1 MVTGNITGRPYHMH
15 NTHAGEGC
23 IMQGR
28 FPQPKII
35 IILIMYL
42 VVANIH
48 ISYRKHLLKT

>member
-1 MVTGNITGRPYHMH
+1 MVTGNITGTPYHLH
-15 NTHAGEGC
+15 NMHAGEGC

-42 VVANIH
+42 VVADIH
-48 ISYRKHLLKT
+48 ISY